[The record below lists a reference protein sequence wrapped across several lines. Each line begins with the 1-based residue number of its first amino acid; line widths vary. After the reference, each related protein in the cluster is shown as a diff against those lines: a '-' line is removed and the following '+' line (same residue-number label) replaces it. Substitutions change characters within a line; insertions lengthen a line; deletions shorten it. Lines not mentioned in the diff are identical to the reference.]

1 VILKTDT
8 LNELSIRLL
17 QNNIIRLHYFL
28 IHKYGDIFIRD
39 VSVFVLNF
47 RNISQIYQMK
57 LTYKKTIHKGL
68 FYFFYAFASISTI
81 VYLLF
86 WIVFFM
92 YKPQELSII
101 LTITLFWVL
110 SLAASYGGFHFFS
123 LVVDVFTK
131 SEH

>member
-1 VILKTDT
+1 MILKTDT
-8 LNELSIRLL
+8 LNELAIRLL

-81 VYLLF
+81 VS
-86 WIVFFM
+86 FM
-92 YKPQELSII
+92 YEPQELCTI

-110 SLAASYGGFHFFS
+110 SLAASYGSFHFFS